1 MRERLV
7 SSRPGL
13 GRPGFSRPDRVELF
27 LFFQVSLIGA
37 FAGVSVFGVGDWIGI
52 W

>member
-7 SSRPGL
+7 FSRSGFS
-13 GRPGFSRPDRVELF
+13 RPGFSRPDRVELF
-27 LFFQVSLIGA
+27 LLFQMSLIGA
-37 FAGVSVFGVGDWIGI
+37 FAAVSVFGVGDWIGI

>member
-7 SSRPGL
+7 FS
-13 GRPGFSRPDRVELF
+13 RPGFSRPDRVELF
-27 LFFQVSLIGA
+27 LLFQMSLIGA

>member
-7 SSRPGL
+7 SSRPSL
-13 GRPGFSRPDRVELF
+13 GRPDRVELF
-27 LFFQVSLIGA
+27 LLFQVTLIGA
-37 FAGVSVFGVGDWIGI
+37 FVGVSVFGVGDWIGI